1 MNSTQIFVRVRRVAM
16 GGALAYTTPFTCG
29 GGGREGGG
37 VNKRTGTEPVFTV
50 EEVLVVVV
58 VVI

>member
-29 GGGREGGG
+29 GGGGGGGRGGREGGG
-37 VNKRTGTEPVFTV
+37 GVTD
-50 EEVLVVVV
+50 
-58 VVI
+58 